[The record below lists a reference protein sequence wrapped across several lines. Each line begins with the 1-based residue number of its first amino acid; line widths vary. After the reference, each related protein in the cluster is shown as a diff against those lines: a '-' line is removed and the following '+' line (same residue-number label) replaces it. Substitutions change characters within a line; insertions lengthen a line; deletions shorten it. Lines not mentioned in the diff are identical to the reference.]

1 MNVIRRY
8 RTRQDGVVLFVALI
22 VLVVMALAGVAMV
35 RQSGTGLSVAGNIA
49 MRQSATSAGDL
60 GTETARAWW
69 LTKTGLGA
77 LDNDLPAEGYY
88 SDWGPAGDPRRAG
101 DPSQYS
107 AAIWASAVLVTPDDG
122 GGNAVS
128 YIVERLCMHPN
139 QGFDVA
145 AQLCV
150 NTPGGSGG
158 NQSGTACSD
167 YPAAAALICAKIP
180 YIHYR
185 ISTKVVGP
193 KNTVSYIQVMVK

>member
-1 MNVIRRY
+1 MSLKRMY
-8 RTRQDGVVLFVALI
+8 RKRQEGVVLFVALI

-69 LTKTGLGA
+69 LTKTAAGA
-77 LDNDLPAEGYY
+77 LDNDIPAEGYY

-107 AAIWASAVLVTPDDG
+107 WASAVLVTPDDG

-128 YIVERLCMHPN
+128 YIVERLCMNPN
-139 QGFDVA
+139 QAFEAA

-150 NTPGGSGG
+150 NSPNDNG
-158 NQSGTACSD
+158 NNRSGTTCAD
-167 YPAAAALICAKIP
+167 YPNAKVLCEKISSV
-180 YIHYR
+180 HYR

-193 KNTVSYIQVMVK
+193 KSTVSYIQVMVK

>member
-60 GTETARAWW
+60 GTETARVWW
-69 LTKTGLGA
+69 KTKSGVGA

-107 AAIWASAVLVTPDDG
+107 WAGAVLVTPDDG

-128 YIVERLCMHPN
+128 YIVERLCMNPN
-139 QGFDVA
+139 QAFEVA

-150 NTPGGSGG
+150 NSPNDSGG
-158 NQSGTACSD
+158 NNSGTTCAD
-167 YPAAAALICAKIP
+167 YPNAKVLCEKRANV
-180 YIHYR
+180 HFR

-193 KNTVSYIQVMVK
+193 KSTVSYIQVMVK